1 MKKTL
6 LYIVLALG
14 ITVAITS
21 CEENWNAP
29 DLEVP
34 ESTLVDTRD
43 IALIKRIHDRN
54 TEIGPD
60 SIIFTRG
67 KYVIEV
73 WVTSSDEEKN
83 FSKSIFIQ
91 DSTGGIELLL
101 DKEYLHLDL
110 PVGQKLLIQCN
121 NLVVG
126 DVNNLHQLG
135 WREGNDVTPIHS
147 LYMWNYIQK
156 SGLPDISKMPSPTLI
171 RTAADLTMANVGK
184 LVEIENCRCEENISD
199 DQDHILYFN
208 GSDSVLLQIANTA
221 KFSNA
226 PCFDGEQ
233 NVKGILTIS
242 GSTYYLRPRTA
253 ADIQI
258 YPVFVEY

>member
-83 FSKSIFIQ
+83 FSKSIRQ
-91 DSTGGIELLL
+91 
-101 DKEYLHLDL
+101 L
-110 PVGQKLLIQCN
+110 PL
-121 NLVVG
+121 
-126 DVNNLHQLG
+126 
-135 WREGNDVTPIHS
+135 
-147 LYMWNYIQK
+147 
-156 SGLPDISKMPSPTLI
+156 
-171 RTAADLTMANVGK
+171 
-184 LVEIENCRCEENISD
+184 
-199 DQDHILYFN
+199 
-208 GSDSVLLQIANTA
+208 
-221 KFSNA
+221 
-226 PCFDGEQ
+226 
-233 NVKGILTIS
+233 
-242 GSTYYLRPRTA
+242 
-253 ADIQI
+253 
-258 YPVFVEY
+258 